1 MTVKKWICL
10 VAILALLPVF
20 SGCGSEGAVYVQSVE
35 SLSGMG
41 GIAPGDRFAGLV
53 VSEHVAEIQKDGDRR
68 IAELLVK
75 EGDDVKQ
82 GDSLFSY
89 DTDELQL
96 NLDKQRLELQQL
108 LATIDNYKAQINELE
123 SQSRGLGG
131 TEKLQ
136 YTVQIQSLQID
147 LKESELKIN
156 TKETEIRRSEEVLE
170 NAVVTAPVT
179 GRVQSI
185 SENGTD
191 NQGKPLPYITIQQ
204 SGSYRIKGMLGEL
217 QRGGIQEGSRLRVL
231 SRTDDSVSWAGTV
244 SLVDYENPSQG
255 DANSMYYGPS
265 ADEMTAA
272 SRYPFYVELDSTD
285 GLILGQH
292 VYLELETP
300 ENGFTGPAIDAAF
313 ICYEED
319 GVTAYVWAESRG
331 KLEKRSV
338 TLGELDPMTGAVQII
353 TGLSA
358 EDYIAFP
365 DEALCRPGAP
375 TTHEYTAEQ
384 PQAATVGE
392 VAQ

>member
-82 GDSLFSY
+82 GDSLFSN
-89 DTDELQL
+89 DTDVLQL
-96 NLDKQRLELQQL
+96 NLDTQRLELQQL

-217 QRGGIQEGSRLRVL
+217 QRGGIQEGSRLRIL

-338 TLGELDPMTGAVQII
+338 TLGELDPMTGAVQLI

-365 DEALCRPGAP
+365 DEALCRPGVS